1 MQLPRSPF
9 YHLKALRSNTLAY
22 LETLAAH
29 GDFVRIP
36 LGLSSFYL
44 ANHPDYVREIMVTQA
59 AKFHK
64 PFNVK
69 YAVKALIGYNLFSS
83 DGEEW
88 RTLRKAMQPAFHTQR
103 IQAYTETMVA
113 QTEALIAEW
122 RDGETVDIP
131 AAMMSLTM
139 GITTRTLFDA
149 DVRDSE
155 AGEAILRFLEL
166 FNKRITSLPMPGWLP
181 TPMNREMKRL
191 IAVGDRL
198 LLPLIEERRKSGV
211 DHGDLLSML
220 LLAQREDTSGVLTDH
235 QVRNEILN
243 LFAAGYEVVAYTA
256 AFTLYLVARHPDVAR
271 RLYAEIDTAL
281 GGRRLTF
288 DDLPRLPYLE
298 QVIKESMRLLPVTT
312 MVARR
317 AVDHAEVNGQTIR
330 KGQTVLVAPW
340 TLHRRAD
347 IFADPDRFDPD
358 RFSPAREAEIPK
370 HAYIPFA
377 TGPRICIG
385 NAFAMLQLRA
395 NLATLLANFR
405 LELPR
410 DYVFEPMYRFNTRP
424 KNGLPMIAHKR
435 N

>member
-1 MQLPRSPF
+1 M
-9 YHLKALRSNTLAY
+9 LATY
-22 LETLAAH
+22 
-29 GDFVRIP
+29 GDFVEVP

-44 ANHPDYVREIMVTQA
+44 ANHPDFVREIMVTQA
-59 AKFHK
+59 ASFHK

-83 DGEEW
+83 DGDEW
-88 RTLRKAMQPAFHTQR
+88 RTLRKAIQPAFHTQR
-103 IQAYTETMVA
+103 IQAYTEVMTA
-113 QTEALIAEW
+113 QTEALIANW
-122 RDGETVDIP
+122 RDGATIDIP
-131 AAMMSLTM
+131 AAMMRLTM
-139 GITTRTLFDA
+139 GITTKTLFDA
-149 DVRDSE
+149 DLRDSE
-155 AGEAILRFLEL
+155 AGDAILKFLDL
-166 FNKRITSLPMPGWLP
+166 FNQRITSLPMPGWLP

-198 LLPLIEERRKSGV
+198 LLPLIEERRKSDV

-220 LLAQREDTSGVLTDH
+220 LLAQREDSGGILTDH

-256 AFTLYLVARHPDVAR
+256 AFTLYLVAQHPAVEQ
-271 RLYAEIDTAL
+271 RLLAEIDTVL
-281 GGRRLTF
+281 HGRTLIFT
-288 DDLPRLPYLE
+288 DLPHLPYLE

-312 MVARR
+312 MVARQ
-317 AVDHAEVNGQTIR
+317 AVETVTANGRTIR

-340 TLHRRAD
+340 TLHRRPD
-347 IFADPDRFDPD
+347 IFPDPERFDPD
-358 RFSPAREAEIPK
+358 RFSPAREVEIPK

-395 NLATLLANFR
+395 TLATILARYR
-405 LELPR
+405 LTLPEN
-410 DYVFEPMYRFNTRP
+410 YIFEPMYRFNTRP
-424 KNGLPMIAHKR
+424 KNGLPMILHTR